1 MQYPQAPS
9 PPADPLAELNAQ
21 QREAA
26 SHGTGESAG
35 DTRPLLVIAGA
46 GSGKTSTLAH
56 RVANL
61 IRHGADP
68 QRMMLLTFSR
78 RAAQEMERRVAG
90 VLQKAL
96 GLAPTQA
103 LPSLPWSGTF
113 HSIGAR
119 LLREYAG
126 RIGLEESFTIHDRGD
141 AEDLMGMVRHDIGLG
156 ETKNR
161 FPLKGTCLG
170 IYSRVLNTREPLE
183 RVLQDTYP
191 WCSQWEGELKR
202 LFGAYVEA
210 KQQQNVLDYDDLLLF
225 WAEMMAEPTLAREV
239 GARFDHLLVDEYQD
253 TNRLQAEIILGM
265 KPSGQ
270 GVTVVGDDAQSIYSF
285 RGATVRNILDF
296 PHRFA
301 PPAREADVALADD
314 ATSCDGARLDGD
326 RPWVRVVTLERN
338 YRSTQPILDASNAVI
353 GQARERHA
361 KNLWTDKPSSHK
373 AQLLLV
379 PDEASQARWVADQV
393 LRQREAGTPLK
404 GQAVLFR
411 TSTHSAALELEL
423 ARRGIPFVKFGGLKF
438 LEAAHV
444 KDVLALLRFAQN
456 PRGRMAGFRVA
467 QLIPGI
473 GQATAARLLDAMGE
487 AADPT
492 QTLQQFEPPAQARQ
506 EWSRFVALYAQ
517 LRNPAV
523 AWPADLELAKAW
535 YLPQLERIHDDA
547 PVRRLDVDQLLR
559 LAAGYGSRER
569 FLTELTLDPP
579 QSTSD
584 QSGVPHLDE
593 DYLILSTIHSAKGQE
608 WKAVHVLNVVDG
620 CIPSDMATGTQDE
633 LEEERRLLYVAMTR
647 AREHLHL
654 IVPQRFYVTQQS
666 GGGDKHIYA
675 GRTRFISEAMAEK
688 FERITWPEAAG
699 QGSAHGTRPTAFVL
713 QVRDR
718 ARAAWR

>member
-1 MQYPQAPS
+1 MLLLATGLIYSDFSS
-9 PPADPLAELNAQ
+9 PGGDPLEDLNAEQ
-21 QREAA
+21 LQAVR
-26 SHGTGESAG
+26 HGTGETAA

-46 GSGKTSTLAH
+46 GSGKTNTLAH

-78 RAAQEMERRVAG
+78 RAAQEMERRVGG

-96 GLAPTQA
+96 GLPQSQA
-103 LPSLPWSGTF
+103 LPDLPWSGTF

-141 AEDLMGMVRHDIGLG
+141 AEDLIGMVRHDIGLA
-156 ETKNR
+156 ETRNR

-191 WCSQWEGELKR
+191 WCSQWEAELKQ
-202 LFGAYVEA
+202 LFGAYAEA
-210 KQQQNVLDYDDLLLF
+210 KQQQNVLDYDDLLQF
-225 WAEMMAEPTLAREV
+225 WAEMMSEPNLAHEV
-239 GARFDHLLVDEYQD
+239 GIRFDHLLVDEYQD
-253 TNRLQAEIILGM
+253 TNRLQSEIILGL
-265 KPSGQ
+265 KPTGQ

-285 RGATVRNILDF
+285 RGATVRNILEF
-296 PHRFA
+296 PLQFTQ
-301 PPAREADVALADD
+301 PAHI
-314 ATSCDGARLDGD
+314 
-326 RPWVRVVTLERN
+326 VTLERN
-338 YRSTQPILDASNAVI
+338 YRSTQPILEASNAVI

-361 KNLWTDKPSSHK
+361 KNLWSDKSSSHK

-379 PDEASQARWVADQV
+379 PDEASQARWVADEV
-393 LRQREAGTPLK
+393 LRQREAGTQLK
-404 GQAVLFR
+404 SQAVLFR
-411 TSTHSAALELEL
+411 TSAHSAALELEL
-423 ARRGIPFVKFGGLKF
+423 ARRNIPFVKFGGLKF

-444 KDVLALLRFAQN
+444 KDVLAVLRFAQN

-467 QLIPGI
+467 QLVGGI
-473 GQATAARLLDAMGE
+473 GPATATRLLDAMGE
-487 AADPT
+487 AADPA
-492 QTLQQFEPPAQARQ
+492 QTLQQFEPPPQARHEWQ
-506 EWSRFVALYAQ
+506 EFVALYIQ

-523 AWPADLELAKAW
+523 AWPADLELARAW
-535 YLPQLERIHDDA
+535 YLPQLERIHDEA
-547 PVRRLDVDQLLR
+547 PVRKLDVDQLVR

-584 QSGVPHLDE
+584 QSGAPHRDE

-647 AREHLHL
+647 AKDRLHL
-654 IVPQRFYVTQQS
+654 IVPHRFYVTQQS
-666 GGGDKHIYA
+666 AGGDRHVYA
-675 GRTRFISEAMAEK
+675 GRSRFISDAMADK
-688 FERITWPEAAG
+688 FECVTWPPAPAANTVAG
-699 QGSAHGTRPTAFVL
+699 IGPASPVL
-713 QVRDR
+713 RVRDR
-718 ARAAWR
+718 ARAAWK

>member
-1 MQYPQAPS
+1 MQYPD
-9 PPADPLAELNAQ
+9 PPAPAPDPLAELNAQ

-26 SHGTGESAG
+26 THGTGETAG
-35 DTRPLLVIAGA
+35 DLRPLLVIAGA
-46 GSGKTSTLAH
+46 GSGKTNTLAH

-68 QRMMLLTFSR
+68 QRMLLLTFSR
-78 RAAQEMERRVAG
+78 RAAQEMERRVGG
-90 VLQKAL
+90 VLQRAL
-96 GLAPTQA
+96 GLPATQS
-103 LPSLPWSGTF
+103 LPNLPWSGTF

-126 RIGLEESFTIHDRGD
+126 RIGLDESFTIHDRGD
-141 AEDLMGMVRHDIGLG
+141 AEDLMGLVRHEIGLS

-191 WCSQWEGELKR
+191 WCSQWEAELKK

-225 WAEMMAEPTLAREV
+225 WAETMAEPSLAQEV
-239 GARFDHLLVDEYQD
+239 GERFDHLLVDEYQD
-253 TNRLQAEIILGM
+253 TNRLQSEIILAM
-265 KPSGQ
+265 KPTGQ

-296 PHRFA
+296 PNQFA
-301 PPAREADVALADD
+301 QPARI
-314 ATSCDGARLDGD
+314 
-326 RPWVRVVTLERN
+326 VTLERN
-338 YRSTQPILDASNAVI
+338 YRSTQTILDASNAVI
-353 GQARERHA
+353 AGARERHT
-361 KNLWTDKPSSHK
+361 KNLWTEKPSSHRP
-373 AQLLLV
+373 QLLLV
-379 PDEASQARWVADQV
+379 PDEAEQARWVADQV
-393 LRQREAGTPLK
+393 LRQREAGSTLK
-404 GQAVLFR
+404 SQAVLFR
-411 TSTHSAALELEL
+411 TSSHSAALELEL
-423 ARRGIPFVKFGGLKF
+423 ARRNIPFVKFGGLKF

-444 KDVLALLRFAQN
+444 KDLLAVLRFAQN
-456 PRGRMAGFRVA
+456 PRGRMAGFRVT
-467 QLIPGI
+467 QLIAGV
-473 GQATAARLLDAMGE
+473 GQATATRLLDAMGD
-487 AADPT
+487 AAQPGDV
-492 QTLQQFEPPAQARQ
+492 LQSFEPPAQAKQ
-506 EWSRFVALYAQ
+506 EWAQFAQLYAQ
-517 LRNPAV
+517 LRNPEV

-547 PVRRLDVDQLLR
+547 QVRKLDIDQLVR
-559 LAAGYGSRER
+559 LAAGYASRER
-569 FLTELTLDPP
+569 FLTEFTLDPP

-620 CIPSDMATGTQDE
+620 CIPSDMATGTQEE

-647 AREHLHL
+647 AKEHLHV
-654 IVPQRFYVTQQS
+654 IVPHRFYVTQQS
-666 GGGDKHIYA
+666 GGGDRHMYA
-675 GRTRFISEAMAEK
+675 ARSRFITDAMAEK
-688 FERITWPEAAG
+688 FEHVTWPDSAGAGANPAKPAA
-699 QGSAHGTRPTAFVL
+699 AVL

>member
-1 MQYPQAPS
+1 MQYPPAKP
-9 PPADPLAELNAQ
+9 PPADPMGELNAQ

-26 SHGTGESAG
+26 THGTGDSAQ

-46 GSGKTSTLAH
+46 GSGKTNTLAH

-78 RAAQEMERRVAG
+78 RAALEMERRVGG
-90 VLQKAL
+90 VLQRAL
-96 GLAPTQA
+96 GLPATQT
-103 LPSLPWSGTF
+103 LPNLPWSGTF

-141 AEDLMGMVRHDIGLG
+141 AEDLMGMVRHEIGLS

-170 IYSRVLNTREPLE
+170 IYSRVLNTRDPLDL
-183 RVLQDTYP
+183 VLQQTYP
-191 WCSQWEGELKR
+191 WCSQWESELKK

-225 WAEMMAEPTLAREV
+225 WAEMMAEPALAQEV

-253 TNRLQAEIILGM
+253 TNRLQSEIILAM
-265 KPSGQ
+265 KPTGQ

-296 PHRFA
+296 PSQFA
-301 PPAREADVALADD
+301 QPARI
-314 ATSCDGARLDGD
+314 
-326 RPWVRVVTLERN
+326 VTLERN
-338 YRSTQPILDASNAVI
+338 YRSTRAILEASNAVI
-353 GQARERHA
+353 GEARERHA
-361 KNLWTDKPSSHK
+361 KNLWTDKASSHR

-379 PDEASQARWVADQV
+379 PDEAQQARWVADQV
-393 LRQREAGTPLK
+393 LRQREAGSTLK
-404 GQAVLFR
+404 SQAVLFR
-411 TSTHSAALELEL
+411 TSAHSAALELEL
-423 ARRGIPFVKFGGLKF
+423 ARRNIPFVKFGGLKF

-444 KDVLALLRFAQN
+444 KDLLAVLRFAQN
-456 PRGRMAGFRVA
+456 PRGRMAGFRVT

-473 GQATAARLLDAMGE
+473 GQATATRLLEAMGK
-487 AADPT
+487 AAQPT
-492 QTLQQFEPPAQARQ
+492 EVLQQFEPPAAAQG
-506 EWSRFVALYAQ
+506 EWSQFVQLYVK
-517 LRNPAV
+517 LRDPGV
-523 AWPADLELAKAW
+523 AWPADLELAKNW

-547 PVRRLDVDQLLR
+547 QVRKLDVDQLVR
-559 LAAGYGSRER
+559 LAAGYASRER

-584 QSGVPHLDE
+584 PSGVPHRDE

-620 CIPSDMATGTQDE
+620 CIPSDMATGSTGE

-647 AREHLHL
+647 AKEHLHL
-654 IVPQRFYVTQQS
+654 IVPHRFYVTQQG
-666 GGGDKHIYA
+666 GGGDKHVYA
-675 GRTRFISEAMAEK
+675 NRTRFISEATAEK
-688 FERITWPEAAG
+688 FERVTWPEAAAA
-699 QGSAHGTRPTAFVL
+699 SAGAPQPQAPLL
-713 QVRDR
+713 QVRAR

>member
-1 MQYPQAPS
+1 MQYPPANS
-9 PPADPLAELNAQ
+9 PPADPMGELNER

-26 SHGTGESAG
+26 AHGTGDSAH

-46 GSGKTSTLAH
+46 GSGKTNTLAH

-78 RAAQEMERRVAG
+78 RAAQEMERRVGG
-90 VLQKAL
+90 VLQRAL
-96 GLAPTQA
+96 GLPATQA
-103 LPSLPWSGTF
+103 LPNLPWSGTF

-141 AEDLMGMVRHDIGLG
+141 AEDLMGMVRHDIGLS

-170 IYSRVLNTREPLE
+170 IYSRVLNTRDPLDL
-183 RVLQDTYP
+183 VLHQTYP
-191 WCSQWEGELKR
+191 WCSQWEGELKK

-225 WAEMMAEPTLAREV
+225 WAEMMAQPALAQEV

-253 TNRLQAEIILGM
+253 TNRLQSEIILAM
-265 KPSGQ
+265 KPTGQ

-296 PHRFA
+296 PNQFTQV
-301 PPAREADVALADD
+301 ARI
-314 ATSCDGARLDGD
+314 
-326 RPWVRVVTLERN
+326 VTLERN
-338 YRSTQPILDASNAVI
+338 YRSTQAILDVSNAVI
-353 GQARERHA
+353 GEARERHA
-361 KNLWTDKPSSHK
+361 KNLWTDKTSSHR

-379 PDEASQARWVADQV
+379 PDEAQQARWVADQV
-393 LRQREAGTPLK
+393 LRQREAGSTLK
-404 GQAVLFR
+404 SQAVLFR

-423 ARRGIPFVKFGGLKF
+423 ARRNIPFVKFGGLKF

-444 KDVLALLRFAQN
+444 KDMLAVLRFVQN
-456 PRGRMAGFRVA
+456 PRGRMAGFRVT

-473 GQATAARLLDAMGE
+473 GQATATRLLDAMADAAQPIE
-487 AADPT
+487 A
-492 QTLQQFEPPAQARQ
+492 LRQFEPPPQAQE
-506 EWSRFVALYAQ
+506 EWSRFVQLYGQ
-517 LRNPAV
+517 LRDPQV
-523 AWPADLELAKAW
+523 AWPADLELAKSW

-547 PVRRLDVDQLLR
+547 QVRKLDVDQLVR
-559 LAAGYGSRER
+559 LAAGYASRER

-584 QSGVPHLDE
+584 PSGVPHLDE

-620 CIPSDMATGTQDE
+620 CIPSDMATGSTEE

-647 AREHLHL
+647 AKEHLHL
-654 IVPQRFYVTQQS
+654 IVPHRFYVTQQA
-666 GGGDKHIYA
+666 GGGDKHVYA
-675 GRTRFISEAMAEK
+675 SRTRFISEAMAEK
-688 FERITWPEAAG
+688 FERITWPEAAAAASG
-699 QGSAHGTRPTAFVL
+699 AQQPQVQLL
-713 QVRDR
+713 QVRAR

>member
-1 MQYPQAPS
+1 MQYPDPAPS
-9 PPADPLAELNAQ
+9 SPPDPLAELNAQ
-21 QREAA
+21 QREAVT
-26 SHGTGESAG
+26 HGTGEDG

-46 GSGKTSTLAH
+46 GSGKTNTLAH

-68 QRMMLLTFSR
+68 QRMLLLTFSR
-78 RAAQEMERRVAG
+78 RAAQEMERRVGG
-90 VLQKAL
+90 VLQRAL
-96 GLAPTQA
+96 GLPPTQS
-103 LPSLPWSGTF
+103 LPNLPWSGTF

-141 AEDLMGMVRHDIGLG
+141 AEDLMGLVRHEIGLS
-156 ETKNR
+156 ETKSR

-170 IYSRVLNTREPLE
+170 IYSRVLNTRDALE

-191 WCSQWEGELKR
+191 WCSQWESELKK

-225 WAEMMAEPTLAREV
+225 WAEMMAEPSLAQEV
-239 GARFDHLLVDEYQD
+239 GERFDHLLVDEYQD
-253 TNRLQAEIILGM
+253 TNRLQSEIILAM

-296 PHRFA
+296 PGQFTQA
-301 PPAREADVALADD
+301 ARI
-314 ATSCDGARLDGD
+314 
-326 RPWVRVVTLERN
+326 VTLERN
-338 YRSTQPILDASNAVI
+338 YRSTPTILDASNAVI
-353 GQARERHA
+353 AGARERHS
-361 KNLWTDKPSSHK
+361 KNLWTEKPASHRP
-373 AQLLLV
+373 QLLLV
-379 PDEASQARWVADQV
+379 PDEAEQARWVADQV
-393 LRQREAGTPLK
+393 LRQREAGSTLK
-404 GQAVLFR
+404 SQAVLFR
-411 TSTHSAALELEL
+411 TSSHSAALELEL
-423 ARRGIPFVKFGGLKF
+423 ARRNIPFVKFGGLKF

-444 KDVLALLRFAQN
+444 KDLLAVLRFAQN
-456 PRGRMAGFRVA
+456 PRGRMAGFRVT
-467 QLIPGI
+467 QLIPGV
-473 GQATAARLLDAMGE
+473 GQATATRLLDAMAE
-487 AADPT
+487 AAQPGDA
-492 QTLQQFEPPAQARQ
+492 LQSFEPPAQAKQ
-506 EWSRFVALYAQ
+506 EWTQFAQLYAQ
-517 LRNPAV
+517 LRNPEV
-523 AWPADLELAKAW
+523 GWPADLELAKAW

-547 PVRRLDVDQLLR
+547 QVRKLDVDQLVR
-559 LAAGYGSRER
+559 LAAGYASRER

-647 AREHLHL
+647 AKEHLHL
-654 IVPQRFYVTQQS
+654 IVPHRFYVTQQS
-666 GGGDKHIYA
+666 GGGDRHMYA
-675 GRTRFISEAMAEK
+675 ARSRFITDAMAEK
-688 FERITWPEAAG
+688 FERVTWPDSAAG
-699 QGSAHGTRPTAFVL
+699 APAAAKPAAPVL